1 MLTLLERQHDE
12 KSIWVSFLKYAGYRY
27 LLWNYVNFF
36 LNSKGW
42 KKKNNRSFIYVS
54 NIESIKRAE

>member
-1 MLTLLERQHDE
+1 MLTVLERHHDE

-36 LNSKGW
+36 LIPKVE
-42 KKKNNRSFIYVS
+42 KKNNRSFIYVS

>member
-42 KKKNNRSFIYVS
+42 KKK
-54 NIESIKRAE
+54 IEVLFMFLT

>member
-1 MLTLLERQHDE
+1 MLTLLERHHDE

-42 KKKNNRSFIYVS
+42 KKKT
-54 NIESIKRAE
+54 IEVLFMFLT